1 MKIFHQVVSDSYMEG
16 TGGTQEAM
24 WEAGIETVVV
34 IVCENMLSINLL
46 LQTTDTLDLYV
57 SYQYYTQ
64 TIYL

>member
-1 MKIFHQVVSDSYMEG
+1 MEG